1 MSTFLRRHWL
11 LLLLLAGGVALRV
24 VTWLAYQPALLY
36 IDTFRYLGN
45 LEELRP
51 TDLNPLGYTL
61 LLKFLLEFGGFAWV
75 QAVQHVMGI
84 LLALALYRLAMR
96 YTDRGWLAA
105 IVAAPVLLDAYQLQI
120 EANLMSEILFQS
132 LLVGMLWAL
141 LSRGELTWK
150 RAALAGALLAGAVL
164 TRTIGMVVAVPFGLF
179 LLFAFGGLK
188 TWKTRA
194 GRRHVAGRTVAGLA
208 GLVLVLFGYM
218 SYYAVHAGQFGL
230 TGATNNVLYGRT
242 ATFADCSKL
251 PDDEGLRLMCPDEPL
266 GERKSVDYYT
276 HFQYGSSAW
285 PEEPLPDE
293 RDKATLARQFSY
305 TVILNQPLDLLGEV
319 LYDFGKNFVP
329 VKETFHN
336 DVPAERW
343 HFQSHYPYHD
353 VGTETPQ
360 VYQAWTLAYDDE
372 LPHADRA
379 LASFMRDYQQ
389 NGGYTWGPLLAVF
402 LLLGILGAVG
412 VGKARRSPLRS
423 GAFLGTGSALIIL
436 AGSSAF
442 EFSWRYQLPALVL
455 LPIGGVLGLAAMFG
469 MGKKPAGG
477 GRRPKMDDYPDD
489 VDTAAVSEFRSRYGE
504 APLSPLVVVIAAYNE
519 AKGIKPV
526 LQNMPTHCG
535 DIPVSTLVVVDGA
548 TDGTAEIA
556 REAGA
561 YVCEA
566 PKNRGQGGALRLGY
580 HLAAECGADW
590 VVTTDA
596 DGQYDNNELPMLMKP
611 LLDGTADFVTGSR
624 RLGSGKYDSSVRW
637 LGVRVFAWLAS
648 ILTMQKI
655 TDTSF
660 GFRAMPADLGAS
672 VTLREPQYQA
682 SELLLGVMAKGARV
696 LEVPMTM
703 ELRNNGASKKG
714 GSIKYGANYSRVML
728 GTWLREYVL
737 RGGKRR
743 PYVRRTAPQ
752 ADERKPA

>member
-45 LEELRP
+45 LEDLNP
-51 TDLNPLGYTL
+51 AQLNPLGYTFV
-61 LLKFLLEFGGFAWV
+61 LKFLLEFGGFAWV
-75 QAVQHVMGI
+75 QAVHHTVGV
-84 LLALALYRLAMR
+84 LLAVALYRLTLR
-96 YTDRGWLAA
+96 YTDRTWLAA
-105 IVAAPVLLDAYQLQI
+105 IAAAPTLLDAYQLQI

-164 TRTIGMVVAVPFGLF
+164 TRTIGITVLVPFVLF
-179 LLFAFGGLK
+179 LLFAFGGFK
-188 TWKTRA
+188 PWKTRA
-194 GRRHVAGRTVAGLA
+194 GRKHVTGRTVAGLA
-208 GLVLVLFGYM
+208 GLAIVLLGYM
-218 SYYAVHAGQFGL
+218 SYYASVTGQFGL
-230 TGATNNVLYGRT
+230 TAASNNVLYGRT
-242 ATFADCSKL
+242 ATFADCSL
-251 PDDEGLRLMCPDEPL
+251 LEDPGLQLMCPDEPL
-266 GERKSVDYYT
+266 DERKSVDFYT
-276 HFQYGSSAW
+276 HFQYGSADW
-285 PEEPLPDE
+285 PEEPLPDQ

-305 TVILNQPLDLLGEV
+305 RVMLNQPLDLLGTV
-319 LYDFGKNFVP
+319 LYDFGKNFAP

-360 VYQAWTLAYDDE
+360 VYHAWTLAYDDE
-372 LPHADRA
+372 LPHADRD

-402 LLLGILGAVG
+402 LLFGILGAVG

-423 GAFLGTGSALIIL
+423 AVFLATGSALIIL
-436 AGSSAF
+436 AGSAAF

-469 MGKKPAGG
+469 LGKKPAVGS
-477 GRRPKMDDYPDD
+477 RRPTMDDYPDD

-519 AKGIKPV
+519 AKGITPV

-596 DGQYDNNELPMLMKP
+596 DGQYDNHELPMLMKP

-624 RLGSGKYDSSVRW
+624 RLGSGKYDSGVRW
-637 LGVRVFAWLAS
+637 VGVRVFAWLAS
-648 ILTMQKI
+648 ILTMRKI

-660 GFRAMPADLGAS
+660 GFRAMPADLAAS

-682 SELLLGVMAKGARV
+682 SELLVGAMSKGARV

-714 GSIKYGANYSRVML
+714 GSVKYGANYSRVMV
-728 GTWLREYVL
+728 GTWLRDYVF

-743 PYVRRTAPQ
+743 PYVRKVGTRVG
-752 ADERKPA
+752 ER